1 MVTMTMFIQKKIFFR
16 RNMSSFEEKMTPLLQ
31 HKNQLYINKK
41 EKKNC
46 RVVSKGKV
54 HMFF

>member
-1 MVTMTMFIQKKIFFR
+1 MVSMTMFIQKNFF
-16 RNMSSFEEKMTPLLQ
+16 SEEICLLLKKRWLLLQ

>member
-1 MVTMTMFIQKKIFFR
+1 MTMFIQKKFFFR

-41 EKKNC
+41 EKKNF